1 MIKVIIV
8 SGFLGSGKT
17 TLIKKILKNQQQ
29 LKNVM
34 LLENEFGEVG
44 IDGQVLRNDIKVKEI
59 NSGCICCSLNGKLED
74 ALDEIATYDID
85 TLIIEPSG
93 VAKLSEIKKVF
104 KNHPSFELLN
114 SVTMVDVTKA
124 EKYHK
129 NFKDFYVD
137 QIENTDAII
146 LSRTDIVEYKTTKKI
161 MHLCED
167 INSVAIIVTT
177 PINQLS
183 DDFIFEIINDVAELG
198 DQCECGCGCGC
209 CHDHE
214 HHHEHECDCHHHEH
228 HHEHECGCHE
238 HHHEHECGCHEHHHE
253 HHSSH
258 GVFNS
263 CGFQTPKKF
272 ENGEIENILKSL
284 PENILRAKGIVQL
297 EDDSWLHFEYTPD
310 EIFTEKAE
318 AYYSGLISVIG
329 VSVVEKEIKELFKI
343 NE

>member
-183 DDFIFEIINDVAELG
+183 DDFIFEIINDVAELD

-214 HHHEHECDCHHHEH
+214 HHHEHEC
-228 HHEHECGCHE
+228 GC
-238 HHHEHECGCHEHHHE
+238 HHHE

-258 GVFNS
+258 DVFNS